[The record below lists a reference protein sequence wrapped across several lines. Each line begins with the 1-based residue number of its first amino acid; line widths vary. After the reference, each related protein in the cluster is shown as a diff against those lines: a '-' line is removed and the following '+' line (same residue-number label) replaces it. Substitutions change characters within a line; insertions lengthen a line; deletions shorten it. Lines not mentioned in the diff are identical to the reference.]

1 MNALFIYFACVCF
14 SSKRSKDKEEKAQS
28 AHGDR
33 ETRGGDGGRSDHQDV
48 DEMEPRADRRKAS
61 DRVGLHAMDAGDAGP
76 LSTHSTLERRKAS
89 DCVGLHAMD
98 AGDAGPL
105 STRSTL
111 ERRKASDRVGL
122 HDMDAGDAGPLST
135 RSTLEAESSH
145 SLFKAENG
153 HVEMFETQSDG
164 LVSCRTVEVLEH
176 TVVNE
181 GLEHSVVSF
190 ASTVMLPEVK
200 VLNGGVDQATGSDAV
215 EV

>member
-1 MNALFIYFACVCF
+1 MYIAYSMNALFIYFACVCF

-61 DRVGLHAMDAGDAGP
+61 DRVGLH
-76 LSTHSTLERRKAS
+76 
-89 DCVGLHAMD
+89 
-98 AGDAGPL
+98 
-105 STRSTL
+105 
-111 ERRKASDRVGL
+111 
-122 HDMDAGDAGPLST
+122 DMDAGDAGPLST
-135 RSTLEAESSH
+135 CSTLEAESSH

-164 LVSCRTVEVLEH
+164 LVSCRTVEVMEH
-176 TVVNE
+176 TVVSE

-190 ASTVMLPEVK
+190 ASTVILPEVK
-200 VLNGGVDQATGSDAV
+200 VLNGGVDATGSDAV

>member
-89 DCVGLHAMD
+89 DRLGLHAMD

-105 STRSTL
+105 STC
-111 ERRKASDRVGL
+111 
-122 HDMDAGDAGPLST
+122 
-135 RSTLEAESSH
+135 STLEAESSH

-164 LVSCRTVEVLEH
+164 LVSCRTVEVMEH
-176 TVVNE
+176 TVVSE

-190 ASTVMLPEVK
+190 ASTVILPEVK
-200 VLNGGVDQATGSDAV
+200 VLNGGVDATGSDAV